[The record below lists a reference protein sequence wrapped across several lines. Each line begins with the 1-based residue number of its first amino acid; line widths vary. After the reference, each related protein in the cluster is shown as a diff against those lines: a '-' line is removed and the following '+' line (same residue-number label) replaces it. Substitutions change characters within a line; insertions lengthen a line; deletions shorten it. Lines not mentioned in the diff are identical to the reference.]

1 LKRKSLVEYGPDGHR
16 DNVQKP
22 AEFAGNRRPL
32 TFNHGVEGS
41 SPSALTIE
49 IKYLAGFRD
58 WLASGA
64 DPGRV
69 YSEFLTKR
77 SSGADETIFLA
88 LRSPPEMNTGYQP
101 TLANRGTGHVGIH
114 HQRALSAG
122 LQAIFER
129 HANAASSLG
138 LENNGQSCK
147 HSDLHIWG
155 LHAVRPR
162 CRIFGRTDLTRP
174 ADRPRRFKSPDGA
187 HPL

>member
-1 LKRKSLVEYGPDGHR
+1 MK
-16 DNVQKP
+16 
-22 AEFAGNRRPL
+22 
-32 TFNHGVEGS
+32 
-41 SPSALTIE
+41 
-49 IKYLAGFRD
+49 IKHLAGFRD

-122 LQAIFER
+122 LQAISER
-129 HANAASSLG
+129 DANAASSLG
-138 LENNGQSCK
+138 LKTMASPVN
-147 HSDLHIWG
+147 I
-155 LHAVRPR
+155 AIY
-162 CRIFGRTDLTRP
+162 IFGGFMLFALTVGFLAAP
-174 ADRPRRFKSPDGA
+174 V
-187 HPL
+187 